1 MKVKLTV
8 KQRIDLQSIL
18 PPQGDFLTI
27 KMIRVLREDLSFT
40 EKELEQLKLVRHDN
54 GSVEWDAK
62 AGKKCKKQIEIPETI
77 VSTIKETLERAN
89 AAKQITEAHLDFY
102 EMFMDLSASPETKK

>member
-18 PPQGDFLTI
+18 PEQGDFLTV
-27 KMIRVLREDLSFT
+27 KMIRVLREDLSFSDA
-40 EKELEQLKLVRHDN
+40 EHKSLKFVNYPN
-54 GSVEWDAK
+54 GSVKWDGPAAK
-62 AGKKCKKQIEIPETI
+62 ICVKEVEIPETI
-77 VSTIKETLERAN
+77 VSTIKKILEKAN

-102 EMFMDLSASPETKK
+102 EMFMDLETLKKK